1 MAIDRFKRYAQ
12 GGVLASDEKA
22 APAGDEG
29 YWERR
34 CKNAEEHLQE
44 IALELDKVNGALV
57 ASQNT
62 VAAMEHE
69 IHVLRAQLDIVHL
82 IFGSR

>member
-1 MAIDRFKRYAQ
+1 MAIDRLKRYAQ

-22 APAGDEG
+22 APVVDEG

-34 CKNAEEHLQE
+34 CKNAEDHLQE
-44 IALELDKVNGALV
+44 IALELDKINGTLV

-62 VAAMEHE
+62 ITAMEHE
-69 IHVLRAQLDIVHL
+69 VHVLRAQLDIVHL